1 MKKGG
6 DVSHPAPAG
15 SVIVDLIKTKKNPN
29 KKKVRPH
36 APRNRRKTS
45 GIPVSDIIRSIGSGM
60 LKVFGFLSVLSVVSL
75 TFVMLYNYL
84 LTSPYMKLE
93 NVEIHGVD
101 EGIKNELLQMCGLTS
116 KQGLLSLK
124 LESLR
129 KTIEKHPWVKTA
141 TVERKFPHSLIV
153 HVEKED
159 PVILVLLDQLF
170 YMNGQG
176 QLFTPVL
183 PDEEVDFPIL
193 TGLRGT
199 ETDQRKKLEQ
209 TVHVLNVLEEEEGH
223 WSIQNLSEMHL
234 NKNGGISLYFNHIQ
248 AAINISLEN
257 PGPHMEGLK
266 QVTKHLNK
274 SGKIN
279 LVTRIDLNHVDGA
292 VVSFKKN
299 QV

>member
-1 MKKGG
+1 M
-6 DVSHPAPAG
+6 DS
-15 SVIVDLIKTKKNPN
+15 IKTKKNPD

-45 GIPVSDIIRSIGSGM
+45 GVPVSDIIRRVGSGM
-60 LKVFGFLSVLSVVSL
+60 LKVFVFLSVLSVISL
-75 TFVMLYNYL
+75 TFVLLYNYL

-101 EGIKNELLQMCGLTS
+101 EGMKNELLQICGLTS
-116 KQGLLSLK
+116 EQGLLSLK

-129 KTIEKHPWVKTA
+129 KKIVKHRWVKAA

-193 TGLRGT
+193 TGLSGT
-199 ETDQRKKLEQ
+199 ETDQREKLDQ
-209 TVHVLNVLEEEEGH
+209 TVHVLNVLKAEEGH

-266 QVTKHLNK
+266 QVTKHLSK

-279 LVTRIDLNHVDGA
+279 FVTQIDLNHVDGA
-292 VVSFKKN
+292 VVSFKRN

>member
-1 MKKGG
+1 
-6 DVSHPAPAG
+6 
-15 SVIVDLIKTKKNPN
+15 
-29 KKKVRPH
+29 
-36 APRNRRKTS
+36 
-45 GIPVSDIIRSIGSGM
+45 M
-60 LKVFGFLSVLSVVSL
+60 LKVFVFLSVLSVISL
-75 TFVMLYNYL
+75 TFVLLYNYL

-101 EGIKNELLQMCGLTS
+101 EGMKNELLQICGLTS
-116 KQGLLSLK
+116 EQGLLSLK

-129 KTIEKHPWVKTA
+129 KKIVKHPWVKAA

-193 TGLRGT
+193 TGLTGT
-199 ETDQRKKLEQ
+199 ETDQREKLDQ
-209 TVHVLNVLEEEEGH
+209 TVHVLNVLKAEEGH

-266 QVTKHLNK
+266 QVTKHLSK

-279 LVTRIDLNHVDGA
+279 FVTQIDLNHVDGA
-292 VVSFKKN
+292 VVSFKRN

>member
-1 MKKGG
+1 M
-6 DVSHPAPAG
+6 DS
-15 SVIVDLIKTKKNPN
+15 IKTKKNPD

-45 GIPVSDIIRSIGSGM
+45 GVPVSDIIRRVGSGM
-60 LKVFGFLSVLSVVSL
+60 LKVFVFLSVLSVISL
-75 TFVMLYNYL
+75 TFVLLYNYL

-101 EGIKNELLQMCGLTS
+101 EGMKNELLQICGLTS
-116 KQGLLSLK
+116 EQGLLSLK

-129 KTIEKHPWVKTA
+129 IKIVKHPWVNAA

-183 PDEEVDFPIL
+183 SDEEVDFPIL
-193 TGLRGT
+193 TGLSGT
-199 ETDQRKKLEQ
+199 ETDQREKLDQ
-209 TVHVLNVLEEEEGH
+209 TVHVLNVLKAEEGH

-266 QVTKHLNK
+266 QVTKHLSK

-279 LVTRIDLNHVDGA
+279 FVTQIDLNHVDGA
-292 VVSFKKN
+292 VVSFKRN

>member
-1 MKKGG
+1 M
-6 DVSHPAPAG
+6 DS
-15 SVIVDLIKTKKNPN
+15 IKTKKNPD

-45 GIPVSDIIRSIGSGM
+45 GFPVSDIIRSIGSGM
-60 LKVFGFLSVLSVVSL
+60 LKVFLFLSVLSVISL
-75 TFVMLYNYL
+75 TFVLLYNYL

-101 EGIKNELLQMCGLTS
+101 EGMKDELLQLCGLTS
-116 KQGLLSLK
+116 EQGLLSLK
-124 LESLR
+124 LESMR
-129 KTIEKHPWVKTA
+129 KEIEKHPWVKAA

-199 ETDQRKKLEQ
+199 ETDQRKKLKQ
-209 TVHVLNVLEEEEGH
+209 TVHVLNVLEEEEGQ

-266 QVTKHLNK
+266 QVTKHLSK

-292 VVSFKKN
+292 VVSFKRN

>member
-6 DVSHPAPAG
+6 TSPTPAPTG
-15 SVIVDLIKTKKNPN
+15 SVIMDFIKTKKNP
-29 KKKVRPH
+29 KKKKARPH

-45 GIPVSDIIRSIGSGM
+45 GVPVSDIIRSIGSGM
-60 LKVFGFLSVLSVVSL
+60 LKVFVFLSVLSVISL
-75 TFVMLYNYL
+75 TFIMLYNYL

-101 EGIKNELLQMCGLTS
+101 EGMKNELLQMCGLTS
-116 KQGLLSLK
+116 EQGLLSLK
-124 LESLR
+124 LESMR
-129 KTIEKHPWVKTA
+129 KKIEKHPWVKAA

-153 HVEKED
+153 HVKKED

-199 ETDQRKKLEQ
+199 ETEQRKKLDQ

-248 AAINISLEN
+248 AAINISLLN

-266 QVTKHLNK
+266 QVTKHLSK

-292 VVSFKKN
+292 VVSFKRN